1 MRNKFI
7 KKTASIMLSVSTIGW
22 LAGASALMPMAAS
35 ADATS
40 DLIAQLQAQIA
51 ALQAQLTTLAG
62 GSSAGSA
69 ACSFSRDFTLG
80 SRGDDV
86 KCLQSYLTSTGHYS
100 YSGGATGYFGSIT
113 KSAVSAWQAANGVS
127 PTAGYFGALSRAK
140 YTAVAGSV
148 VVTPTTPTTPTTPG
162 TPATVPAASG
172 TLRVDAGVQP
182 GASLFPV
189 NSVRVPFT
197 VVKFT
202 APSGQDVTINSL
214 TVERTG
220 LAQDTAFSGVLLLD
234 ETGVQVGISRT
245 LNSVH
250 QVLLNEPFV
259 VKSGTTRTMTLA
271 GNAQTSNNS
280 LAGQIAYLSLVSV
293 NSSLPVAG
301 TLPIAGAGH
310 TVNESLTIGSVTV
323 ARGPLDPGT
332 SQTKRMDAMDFVFSS
347 VKVTAGS
354 GEKVYLT
361 SIRWNQSGSAAG
373 SDLANLKTSVDGTAY
388 DTTISS
394 DGKYYTAAF
403 PGKGLLIDKG
413 FSKEISIKGD
423 IVGGTLRTVDFD
435 IAKRSDLGV
444 YGETY
449 GYGINAPVGTNT
461 TADSAAFKTTDD
473 PWYDAAQVE
482 IGAGTITVSNSTTVP
497 AQNIA
502 VNLASQPLGAFSI
515 EVKGEPVQAS
525 RIGFNFTLGSDS
537 NESGGDADINDITS
551 VTLVDENGAVV
562 AGPVDGT
569 AANDHASVTGVS
581 DGAIV
586 FSDTVTFPVGIKIYK
601 LLGKVGTDIESN
613 MTITASTTPQN
624 DWAGTVRGTV
634 SGTTVTV
641 SPNSILTLPIMT
653 VKSGAMTVTVASSPI
668 AQTVI
673 AGVSQ
678 FTFSNYIFDATGS
691 GEDVRIA
698 SVPLA
703 NFATGGGT
711 YSDLVTCGLFDGAT
725 RVTSTKSPSSAASTT
740 SFTFSG
746 GGYTVPKGTAK
757 TFALKCDLIAS
768 AAADSK
774 YQWGIDAG
782 QNGDY
787 TGMTGITS
795 GQSVTETFTD
805 AGGNYMTVAA
815 AGTMTFSLDANSPP
829 YKVISAGAT
838 GVELSRIKF
847 VATNED
853 IDLKKVALQLSGT
866 ASNTPDELVLSKVTL
881 WDATTGLSIGEAT
894 FPAGDNA
901 TSSAIATNAFRIPKG
916 GSRVL
921 IVKGDIGGISASGP
935 IVTSGQWLKVDVDG
949 ANAGLNG
956 TYGTGVASGSTVSD
970 ATPTDTEDTASNGVR
985 IMKAYPQLARVP
997 LSTTER
1003 ALPHN
1008 LISSANVMYKWS
1020 VKAVGGD
1027 VGLYKFNFLVSS
1039 STMATTSNWSV
1050 YVYTDSG
1057 FSQLDT
1063 NFNATGILN
1072 YGPCWISNFQATY
1085 VSIYPDKGASGTCAA
1100 TTTYTVPAGATRYFK
1115 ATADVTTGVGN
1126 IPAGTTDSFTVKLR
1140 GDSAYSYA
1148 RTATDAT
1155 NGGEMYTGL
1164 AVDAANTTVVSGRF
1178 IWSPISTSTS
1188 LLRTDDD
1195 WTNGYQIEGLPASGM
1210 DSETLASS

>member
-1 MRNKFI
+1 
-7 KKTASIMLSVSTIGW
+7 MLSVSTIGW

-40 DLIAQLQAQIA
+40 DLIAQLQAQIT
-51 ALQAQLTTLAG
+51 ALQAQLSALSA
-62 GSSAGSA
+62 GSSAGGA
-69 ACSFSRDFTLG
+69 ACSFAVNLTVG

-113 KSAVSAWQAANGVS
+113 KTAVSAWQAANGVS
-127 PTAGYFGALSRAK
+127 PAVGYFGALSRAK

-148 VVTPTTPTTPTTPG
+148 ATTPTTPATPSTGG

-172 TLRVDAGVQP
+172 TLRVEAGVQP
-182 GASLFPV
+182 SASLFPV
-189 NSVRVPFT
+189 SSVRVPFT

-202 APSGQDVTINSL
+202 APANGDVTVNSL

-220 LAQDTAFSGVLLLD
+220 LAQDTAFSGILLLD

-259 VKSGTTRTMTLA
+259 VKAGTTRTMTLS
-271 GNAQTSNNS
+271 GNAQTSNNG

-293 NSSLPVAG
+293 NSSLPSAG

-310 TVNESLTIGSVTV
+310 TVNESLTIGSVTT

-332 SQTKRMDAMDFVFSS
+332 SQTKRMDAVDFVFSS

-354 GEKVYLT
+354 GEKVYVT
-361 SIRWNQSGSAAG
+361 SVRWNQSGSAAA
-373 SDLANLKTSVDGTAY
+373 SDLTNVKSYVDGTAY
-388 DTTISS
+388 DAIISS
-394 DGKYYTAAF
+394 DGKYYTSAF
-403 PGKGLLIDKG
+403 PGKGILMDKG

-423 IVGGTLRTVDFD
+423 VIGGTLRTVDFD

-449 GYGINAPVGTNT
+449 GYGINPPLAG
-461 TADSAAFKTTDD
+461 SAASTDGAAFNNADD
-473 PWYDAAQVE
+473 PYYDAAQVT
-482 IGAGTITVSNSTTVP
+482 IGAGTITVSNSTSVP

-502 VNLASQPLGAFSI
+502 VNLANQPLGAFSI
-515 EVKGEPVQAS
+515 EVKGEPIQVS
-525 RIGFNFTLGSDS
+525 RIGFNAALGSDS

-551 VTLVDENGAVV
+551 VTLVDENGAVI

-569 AANDHASVTGVS
+569 AADSTNTAGTS
-581 DGAIV
+581 DGSIV

-601 LLGKVGTDIESN
+601 LLGKIGTDIESN
-613 MTITASTTPQN
+613 MTVIASTTPQN

-641 SPNSILTLPIMT
+641 SPNSILTSPTMT
-653 VKSGAMTVTVASSPI
+653 VKSGAMTVSVGSSPI

-673 AGVSQ
+673 AGVNQ
-678 FTFSNYIFDATGS
+678 FTFTNYILDATGS
-691 GEDVRIA
+691 GEDVKI
-698 SVPLA
+698 SSIPLA

-725 RVTSTKSPSSAASTT
+725 RVTSTVSPSSAASTT
-740 SFTFSG
+740 SFTFNG

-757 TFALKCDLIAS
+757 TLALKCDLIAS
-768 AAADSK
+768 AAASSK

-782 QNGDY
+782 QNADY

-795 GQSVTETFTD
+795 GQSVVEVFTD

-815 AGTMTFSLDANSPP
+815 AGTMTFALDANSPP

-847 VATNED
+847 TATNEE
-853 IDLKKVALQLSGT
+853 IDLKQVALQLSGV
-866 ASNTPDELVLSKVTL
+866 ASNTTDILVDGKVTL
-881 WDATTGLSIGEAT
+881 WDATTGLQIGEAT
-894 FPAGDNA
+894 FPAADNA
-901 TSSAIATNAFRIPKG
+901 TSSAILSNTFRIAKD

-921 IVKGDIGGISASGP
+921 ILKGTVAGISTAGP
-935 IVTSGQWLKVDVDG
+935 ITTSGEWLKVDVDG

-985 IMKAYPQLARVP
+985 IMKAYPQLAYIA
-997 LSTTER
+997 LSTAER
-1003 ALPHN
+1003 TLPHS
-1008 LISSANVMYKWS
+1008 LISVGQVMYKWS

-1027 VGLYKFNFLVSS
+1027 IGLYKFNVLVSS

-1050 YVYTDSG
+1050 YIYTDSG
-1057 FSQLDT
+1057 FSTLDT
-1063 NFNATGILN
+1063 NFNSTGILN
-1072 YGPCWISNFQATY
+1072 YGPCWIRNFQATY
-1085 VSIYPDKGASGTCAA
+1085 ISLYPDKGASGTCAA
-1100 TTTYTVPAGATRYFK
+1100 TTTYTVPSGSTRYFK
-1115 ATADVTTGVGN
+1115 LLADVSTGVGS
-1126 IPAGTTDSFTVKLR
+1126 IPSGTTDSFTVRLR

-1148 RTATDAT
+1148 RTDTDAT

-1188 LLRTDDD
+1188 LLITDDD

-1210 DSETLASS
+1210 TQESLTSS

>member
-1 MRNKFI
+1 
-7 KKTASIMLSVSTIGW
+7 MLSVSTIGW

-202 APSGQDVTINSL
+202 APSGQDVTVNSL

-234 ETGVQVGISRT
+234 EMGVQVGISRT

-271 GNAQTSNNS
+271 GNAETENNS

-310 TVNESLTIGSVTV
+310 TVNESLTIGSVTTT
-323 ARGPLDPGT
+323 RGPLDPGT
-332 SQTKRMDAMDFVFSS
+332 SQTKRMDTIDFIFSS

-373 SDLANLKTSVDGTAY
+373 SDFANIKSYVDGTAY
-388 DTTISS
+388 DATISS
-394 DGKYYTAAF
+394 DGKYYTSSF

-423 IVGGTLRTVDFD
+423 IIGGTLRTVDFD
-435 IAKRSDLGV
+435 IAKRSDIGV

-449 GYGINAPVGTNT
+449 GYGINAPLASGAAS
-461 TADSAAFKTTDD
+461 ADGAAFNNADD
-473 PWYDAAQVE
+473 PYYDAAQVE

-502 VNLASQPLGAFSI
+502 VNLANQPLGAFSI
-515 EVKGEPVQAS
+515 EIKGEPVQVS

-569 AANDHASVTGVS
+569 AADSTNTAGTADGSV
-581 DGAIV
+581 I
-586 FSDTVTFPVGIKIYK
+586 FSDTITFPVGIKVYK

-613 MTITASTTPQN
+613 VTVIASTTPRN

-634 SGTTVTV
+634 SRTTVTV
-641 SPNSILTLPIMT
+641 NPNSILTLPTMT
-653 VKSGAMTVTVASSPI
+653 VKSGAMTVTVSSAPI

-673 AGVSQ
+673 AGVTQ
-678 FTFSNYIFDATGS
+678 FIFSNYIFDATGS
-691 GEDVRIA
+691 GEDVKMA

-703 NFATGGGT
+703 NGVTNGGAAT
-711 YSDLVTCGLFDGAT
+711 DLVSCGLFDGAT
-725 RVTSTKSPSSAASTT
+725 RVTSTVSPSSEASTT
-740 SFTFSG
+740 SFTFVG

-757 TFALKCDLIAS
+757 TLAVQCDLIAS
-768 AAADSK
+768 AAASSK
-774 YQWGIDAG
+774 YQWGIDSG
-782 QNGDY
+782 QNGTY
-787 TGMTGITS
+787 TGMTGVTS
-795 GQSVTETFTD
+795 GQTVAETFTT

-815 AGTMTFSLDANSPP
+815 AGTLAFALDANSPP
-829 YKVISAGAT
+829 YKVVSAGST
-838 GVELSRIKF
+838 GIELARIKF
-847 VATNED
+847 TASNED
-853 IDLKKVALQLSGT
+853 IDLKQVALQLTGT
-866 ASNTPDELVLSKVTL
+866 ASNTPDDLVGGKVTL
-881 WDATTGLSIGEAT
+881 WNATTGLQVGEAT
-894 FPAGDNA
+894 FPAGDFA
-901 TSSAIATNAFRIPKG
+901 TSSLMASGAFRVPKDAA
-916 GSRVL
+916 SVL
-921 IVKGDIGGISASGP
+921 IVKGNLRAVSASGP
-935 IVTSGQWLKVDVDG
+935 LTTSGDWLKVDIDG

-970 ATPTDTEDTASNGVR
+970 ATPTNGEDTATNGAR
-985 IMKAYPQLARVP
+985 IMKTYPQFSYVP
-997 LSTTER
+997 LTSTER
-1003 ALPHN
+1003 TLAAGT
-1008 LISSANVMYKWS
+1008 IANKVMYKWS

-1027 VGLYKFNFLVSS
+1027 VGLYKFNVLVGS
-1039 STMATTSNWSV
+1039 STLMATTSSWAV
-1050 YVYTDSG
+1050 YVYTDSAY
-1057 FSQLDT
+1057 SILDV
-1063 NFNATGILN
+1063 NFTATGILN
-1072 YGPCWISNFQATY
+1072 SGPCYIRNYQATAI
-1085 VSIYPDKGASGTCAA
+1085 SIYPDKGASGTCAA
-1100 TTTYTVPAGATRYFK
+1100 TTTYTIPAGVTRYFQLRSTV
-1115 ATADVTTGVGN
+1115 ASVES
-1126 IPAGTTDSFTVKLR
+1126 GTTAIDSFTVELR

-1148 RTATDAT
+1148 AGTIATDGSA
-1155 NGGEMYTGL
+1155 GEMAPATLVDTG
-1164 AVDAANTTVVSGRF
+1164 NTTVTSGRF
-1178 IWSPISTSTS
+1178 IWSPNSTSTT
-1188 LLRTDDD
+1188 LNFADDD

-1210 DSETLASS
+1210 TAESIQSQ